1 MLFTTR
7 TREVAA
13 AFVHP
18 LDPAPRTAVLVPG
31 FASTR
36 TVRVFPNGWDNAA
49 KKFAPAAV
57 AGTFDQLLAL
67 AHDGSQ
73 FTHAIISLAWQR
85 DDLLTRHQSDFLWE
99 AFGVPIFE
107 QYLGP
112 GNVLLAYE
120 CEAHGDFHATP
131 AYTGP
136 ILKGRRCACGID
148 LPTCSVNREALVLRA
163 TA

>member
-1 MLFTTR
+1 MFFTTR
-7 TREVAA
+7 KRETASV
-13 AFVHP
+13 FVHP
-18 LDPAPRTAVLVPG
+18 LDPTPKTAILVPG
-31 FASTR
+31 FVSTR
-36 TVRVFPNGWDNAA
+36 NVRVFPHGWDNAA

-67 AHDGSQ
+67 ADKGGQ
-73 FTHAIISLAWQR
+73 FTHAVINLAWHR
-85 DDLLTRHQSDFLWE
+85 DDLLTQHQSDQLWD

-136 ILKGRRCACGID
+136 ILKGRPCACGND
-148 LPTCSVNREALVLRA
+148 LPTCTVDREALVLRA